1 MNLHFAG
8 IHFSG
13 RNLAAQPVELTG
25 DGQHLELHG
34 LEEPRVIPLRFV
46 RASDRLA
53 RLPRQL
59 YLPDGETIQTD
70 DNDAVDALLRFA
82 RPGRL
87 SACVHWLEQRT
98 RVAVAST
105 VLLVLG
111 VVLTLWLGLPVAVRH
126 AARQVPEH
134 IECQA
139 GEVSLRTL
147 DAWLA
152 PSELP
157 LGERA
162 RVSRQLQR
170 MAAARG
176 LTTQPTLQFRSMGR
190 FPNAFALPGG
200 TIVFSDALVHMATD
214 DELAA
219 VCAHE
224 MAHWQLRH
232 GLQSVLHGSAAL
244 LIVTTVTG
252 DLSTLTTFASTI
264 PFVLLQ
270 KGYSRA
276 FEHEADDYAAET
288 LRLAGMDTKPLAMIL
303 AKIEAVHEPGAQDF
317 SYVSTHPA
325 TEDRIR
331 KFDSSGE
338 ALRIA
343 RAKASQPAPIPES
356 APEISPVAAE
366 LSGSETRATP
376 RVQYQPRPVYPA
388 ALRDLGIE
396 GSVDL
401 EFVVDANGAVR
412 EPRVVG
418 STHPGFEEE
427 AKKAV
432 MAWRFIPG
440 YKHGRAVNTRT
451 RISIHFSLTDEDI
464 LLAPESILRLP
475 ASATTVDPA
484 LPAPELMDLIAPVYP
499 TYLHAVRATGEVV
512 VEFGIDRTGAVR
524 APKVIRSTHPAFDE
538 AALDAIRRWQ
548 YAPSVPADHR
558 IVHVVQIKVVF
569 NPDPEAALPDGAVR
583 AAPPAAP

>member
-1 MNLHFAG
+1 MSLHFAG
-8 IHFSG
+8 IYFSG
-13 RNLAAQPVELTG
+13 RNLAGQPVELTG
-25 DGQHLELHG
+25 DGLNLELHG
-34 LEEPRVIPLRFV
+34 IDEPRVIPLRFV
-46 RASDRLA
+46 RASDRLG

-59 YLPDGETIQTD
+59 YLPDGASIETS
-70 DNDAVDALLRFA
+70 DNDAVDALLRFT

-98 RVAVAST
+98 RVAVAAT
-105 VLLVLG
+105 VLLVVG
-111 VVLTLWLGLPVAVRH
+111 VVLTLWLGLPVAVRQ
-126 AARQVPEH
+126 AAQQVPEH
-134 IECQA
+134 IERQA

-232 GLQSVLHGSAAL
+232 GLQSVLQGSAAL

-252 DLSTLTTFASTI
+252 DLSTLTTFAGTI

-270 KGYSRA
+270 KGYSRT

-303 AKIEAVHEPGAQDF
+303 AKIEAAHEPGAQDF

-331 KFDSSGE
+331 KFDTSGE

-343 RAKASQPAPIPES
+343 RTKAPQPTPIHES
-356 APEISPVAAE
+356 APETSPADTE
-366 LSGSETRATP
+366 LVSHETHAPP
-376 RVQYQPRPVYPA
+376 RVQYQPRPVYPP
-388 ALRDLGIE
+388 ALREAGIE

-401 EFVVDANGAVR
+401 EFVVDPNGFVQA
-412 EPRVVG
+412 PRVVG
-418 STHPGFEEE
+418 STHPGFDQA
-427 AKKAV
+427 AKNAV

-440 YKHGRAVNTRT
+440 YKNGRAVNTRS
-451 RISIHFSLTDEDI
+451 RISINFSLTDEDV
-464 LLAPESILRLP
+464 LPTPESILRLP
-475 ASATTVDPA
+475 ASAATVDPA
-484 LPAPELMDLIAPVYP
+484 LPAPELMDFTAPVYP

-524 APKVIRSTHPAFDE
+524 APKVLRSTHQAFDE
-538 AALDAIRRWQ
+538 PVLDAIQRWH
-548 YAPSVPADHR
+548 YAPGVPADHR
-558 IVHVVQIKVVF
+558 IVHVVQIRVIF
-569 NPDPEAALPDGAVR
+569 NPDPDASLPNGAVR
-583 AAPPAAP
+583 AAPPSAP